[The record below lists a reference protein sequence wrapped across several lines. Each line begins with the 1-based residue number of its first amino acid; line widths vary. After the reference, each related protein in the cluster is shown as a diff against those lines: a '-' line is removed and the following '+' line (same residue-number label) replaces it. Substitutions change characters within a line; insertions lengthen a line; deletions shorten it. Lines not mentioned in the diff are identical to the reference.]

1 MKRSELKLKIEEV
14 ITELIGEAGTY
25 AGAKAIDDMKKDPD
39 FNTLNPLAKTDA
51 EKKLKAGNSVTVG
64 EGKKRK

>member
-14 ITELIGEAGTY
+14 ITELLGEAGTY
-25 AGAKAIDDMKKDPD
+25 AGPKAVDDMKKDPD
-39 FNTLNPLAKTDA
+39 FNTLNTLAKVDS
-51 EKKLKAGNSVTVG
+51 EKKLKAGGSVTVG

>member
-1 MKRSELKLKIEEV
+1 MKRSELKSKIEEV
-14 ITELIGEAGTY
+14 ITELLGEAGTY

-39 FNTLNPLAKTDA
+39 YNTLNGQAKVDA
-51 EKKLKAGNSVTVG
+51 EKKLKTGGSVTVG